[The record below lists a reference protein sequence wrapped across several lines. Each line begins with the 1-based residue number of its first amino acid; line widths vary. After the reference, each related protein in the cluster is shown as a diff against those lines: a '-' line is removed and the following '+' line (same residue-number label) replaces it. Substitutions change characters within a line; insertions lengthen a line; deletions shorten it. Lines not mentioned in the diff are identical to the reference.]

1 MEVNKTSTPDASI
14 EEQVKRNVLVTTLDS
29 LLNWARKSSMWPLGF
44 GLACCAIEMMHTHAA
59 RNDLERFGIFMRPS
73 PRQAD
78 VMVLSGTIT
87 NKMAPLVRK
96 LYDQM
101 AEPKYVIALG
111 SCAISGGP
119 FADSYA
125 VVPGGDTI
133 IPVDVYIPGCPPR
146 PSRSSHRDHGRHRQA
161 LWWYR
166 RNIGPRPHSPPAR

>member
-1 MEVNKTSTPDASI
+1 MEVNKTSTPDASL

-101 AEPKYVIALG
+101 AEPKYVIAMG

-119 FADSYA
+119 FADSYS

-133 IPVDVYIPGCPPR
+133 VPVDIYLPGCPPR
-146 PSRSSHRDHGRHRQA
+146 PEAYIDA
-161 LWWYR
+161 LMKLREKIMKESVVDR
-166 RNIGPRPHSPPAR
+166 R

>member
-87 NKMAPLVRK
+87 NKMAPLIRK

-101 AEPKYVIALG
+101 AEPKYVIAMG

-133 IPVDVYIPGCPPR
+133 VPVDVYIPGCPPR
-146 PSRSSHRDHGRHRQA
+146 PEAYIDGLMKLREKIMKESVVD
-161 LWWYR
+161 R
-166 RNIGPRPHSPPAR
+166 R

>member
-1 MEVNKTSTPDASI
+1 MEVNKTSTPDASL

-101 AEPKYVIALG
+101 AEPKYVIAMG

-119 FADSYA
+119 FADSYS

-133 IPVDVYIPGCPPR
+133 VPVDIYIPGCPPR
-146 PSRSSHRDHGRHRQA
+146 PEAYIDA
-161 LWWYR
+161 LMKLREKIMKESVVDR
-166 RNIGPRPHSPPAR
+166 R

>member
-146 PSRSSHRDHGRHRQA
+146 PEAYIDGLMKLREKIMKESVVD
-161 LWWYR
+161 R
-166 RNIGPRPHSPPAR
+166 R

>member
-101 AEPKYVIALG
+101 AEPKYVIAMG

-119 FADSYA
+119 FADSYS
-125 VVPGGDTI
+125 VVPGGDMI
-133 IPVDVYIPGCPPR
+133 VPVDIYIPGCPPR
-146 PSRSSHRDHGRHRQA
+146 PEAYMDA
-161 LWWYR
+161 LMKLREKIMKESVVDR
-166 RNIGPRPHSPPAR
+166 R